1 MKKKTMPLE
10 EQFQLCNEHLIHC
23 KIPKDRQYLLGR
35 RELLRYQM
43 AFRECNNILDP
54 EQKKIV
60 SPTLTKLELV

>member
-1 MKKKTMPLE
+1 MPLE
-10 EQFQLCNEHLIHC
+10 EQFQLCNEHLLHC
-23 KIPKDRQYLLGR
+23 KNSKERQYHFTR

-60 SPTLTKLELV
+60 SPTLIKLELV